1 MSRPWDENAP
11 AYMPLRK
18 SSIFKLE
25 PIHLRILQEKLAE
38 KGIRADRRCLYRWVD
53 RREKTQPRLSTA
65 LALAEALSDFLELT
79 QMEILRKLAR
89 LGDDDADA
97 TASP

>member
-38 KGIRADRRCLYRWVD
+38 KGISADRRCL
-53 RREKTQPRLSTA
+53 
-65 LALAEALSDFLELT
+65 
-79 QMEILRKLAR
+79 
-89 LGDDDADA
+89 
-97 TASP
+97 